1 VNLAPFNSRFSIKL
15 AKLANNVMYQ
25 SLFTIYQ
32 KGFAKHVLKQS
43 QCGTKP
49 FASANNATQALLFGT
64 ASKGNAK
71 HAIKF

>member
-1 VNLAPFNSRFSIKL
+1 
-15 AKLANNVMYQ
+15 MYQ
-25 SLFTIYQ
+25 NLFTIYQ